1 MKKHLCA
8 APECTGCLACLH
20 VCPKHAIGVTEGF
33 LGEILPTIDEDKCVD
48 CGLCDKICPSLN
60 PSPMH
65 LPMDC
70 YAAWT
75 KNEVDYVSATSGGM
89 ATAISKSVISKGGV
103 VYGCAAHGL
112 QVKHMRC
119 ATMKDVEKLKGSKYV
134 QSEMGDLY
142 QALKK
147 DVLEGLTVLFIG
159 TPCQVAGVKNYLRQE
174 YDNLLTVDLICHGVP
189 SQQSLHASLRHAIR
203 DIEPT
208 KVTYLSFR
216 NHAKGDFCLECRG
229 FKKDGKPFIFER
241 GIDYSNSYYPAFF
254 FGNSYRNSCY
264 QCRYAYRQ
272 RISDISIG
280 DFWGLKDEKVH
291 READN
296 GISVVLVNT
305 DKGTAFYALMQADVH
320 SHRQPVEDA
329 IAGNAQLNAPTRRTG
344 RTRCFRFLARYCSF
358 EAAFRITWMDRILKS
373 KMKYC
378 IKKIIRK

>member
-8 APECTGCLACLH
+8 APEYTGCLACLN

>member
-1 MKKHLCA
+1 
-8 APECTGCLACLH
+8 
-20 VCPKHAIGVTEGF
+20 
-33 LGEILPTIDEDKCVD
+33 
-48 CGLCDKICPSLN
+48 
-60 PSPMH
+60 
-65 LPMDC
+65 
-70 YAAWT
+70 
-75 KNEVDYVSATSGGM
+75 
-89 ATAISKSVISKGGV
+89 
-103 VYGCAAHGL
+103 
-112 QVKHMRC
+112 MRC
-119 ATMKDVEKLKGSKYV
+119 ATMEDVEKLKGSKYV

-344 RTRCFRFLARYCSF
+344 RTRCFKFLARYCSF

>member
-1 MKKHLCA
+1 
-8 APECTGCLACLH
+8 
-20 VCPKHAIGVTEGF
+20 
-33 LGEILPTIDEDKCVD
+33 
-48 CGLCDKICPSLN
+48 LN
-60 PSPMH
+60 
-65 LPMDC
+65 
-70 YAAWT
+70 
-75 KNEVDYVSATSGGM
+75 SA
-89 ATAISKSVISKGGV
+89 
-103 VYGCAAHGL
+103 
-112 QVKHMRC
+112 
-119 ATMKDVEKLKGSKYV
+119 
-134 QSEMGDLY
+134 
-142 QALKK
+142 
-147 DVLEGLTVLFIG
+147 
-159 TPCQVAGVKNYLRQE
+159 
-174 YDNLLTVDLICHGVP
+174 
-189 SQQSLHASLRHAIR
+189 
-203 DIEPT
+203 
-208 KVTYLSFR
+208 
-216 NHAKGDFCLECRG
+216 LECRG